1 MSTRIVVICIAVA
14 VLLGFLLWPRSPE
27 RTPPEQAEVP
37 AFEEQ
42 EQAEPPRY
50 PVPERTESVESRP
63 QSDDE
68 GDQAPELPPLDES
81 DPAVVEALTE
91 NLGENLV
98 ERWLVADRVV
108 ERAVVLVNSLD
119 GSAIPLRLRPLRPT
133 DEEPIVDESG
143 DEQLAWSPANAD
155 RYTPQVDALLS
166 IEPDRAAE
174 LYQRHYPLFQEAW
187 SALGENEPYFNDRL
201 VEVLDRLIDTPEV
214 ELPVPV
220 EPYEGHYRFADE
232 TLEEQSWGQKA
243 LIRTGPDN
251 ARRIREWLREFRE
264 AVTATEDS

>member
-1 MSTRIVVICIAVA
+1 MSTRILVVCIAAA

-27 RTPPEQAEVP
+27 RTPPELPEAPV
-37 AFEEQ
+37 FEEQ
-42 EQAEPPRY
+42 EQTEPPRY
-50 PVPERTESVESRP
+50 PVPERIEPVESRA
-63 QSDDE
+63 QSNDE
-68 GDQAPELPPLDES
+68 SDEAPALPPLDES

-133 DEEPIVDESG
+133 DEEPIIDEIG
-143 DEQLAWSPANAD
+143 DEQLDWSQANAE
-155 RYTPQVDALLS
+155 RYTPQVDALMA
-166 IEPDRAAE
+166 IEPATAAE

-201 VEVLDRLIDTPEV
+201 VEVLDRLVDTPEV
-214 ELPVPV
+214 ELPVAV
-220 EPYEGHYRFADE
+220 EPWEGHYRFADE
-232 TLEEQSWGQKA
+232 SLEELSWGQKA
-243 LIRTGPDN
+243 LIRTGLDN

-264 AVTATEDS
+264 AVTASEDS